1 MRLKRQ
7 PGDGGFQ
14 NILSSGQGRGLEYK
28 GEEGIYRKAEE
39 SLGKQSLPCS
49 AEKLLRYKGM
59 YGESALP
66 GTGPPSSV
74 NLGS

>member
-28 GEEGIYRKAEE
+28 GEEGIHRKAEE
-39 SLGKQSLPCS
+39 SLPCS

>member
-28 GEEGIYRKAEE
+28 GEEGDSQEGRGELWKT
-39 SLGKQSLPCS
+39 
-49 AEKLLRYKGM
+49 KLAVFCR
-59 YGESALP
+59 
-66 GTGPPSSV
+66 
-74 NLGS
+74 